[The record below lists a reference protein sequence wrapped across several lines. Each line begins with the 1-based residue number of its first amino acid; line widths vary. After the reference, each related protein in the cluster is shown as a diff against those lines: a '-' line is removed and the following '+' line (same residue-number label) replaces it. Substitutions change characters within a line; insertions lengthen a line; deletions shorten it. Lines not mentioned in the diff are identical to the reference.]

1 MSVPIGNLVRGS
13 RTDRWGRLGPYYAMF
28 PVEFAFRTILAH
40 SQKGEGVLDPF
51 CGRGTTIYAAAAL
64 GRKGFGVEIN
74 PVGWIYG
81 KTKLCAASQARV
93 LQRLREIGQR
103 AKRYRRHNRL
113 PKFFQH
119 AFSLEVLQF
128 LLAARDHLD
137 WKGSRVD
144 RTLMAILLV
153 YLHGKEK
160 QALSNQMRQ
169 TKAMSPD
176 YSIRW
181 WKANSKVPPKIDPV
195 AFLAPRIKWRYKK
208 PPPTH
213 KTSDVVLGD
222 AVAVLKNGAARAD
235 TKYRLLLTSPPYY
248 HVTNYNYD
256 QWLRLWL
263 LGGAQKPAYSNGK
276 WQSKFASKDAYKELL
291 TLVFTSAK
299 SQLRDNAIIYVRT
312 DAREF
317 TKTTTIAVLESVFSG
332 KGIQI
337 LDRPMNG
344 LSQTRLYGDKS
355 SKPGEIDVILR

>member
-1 MSVPIGNLVRGS
+1 MSVPIANLAQIS
-13 RTDRWGRLGPYYAMF
+13 RTDRWAALGPYYAMF

-40 SQKGEGVLDPF
+40 SKKGDGVLDPF
-51 CGRGTTIYAAAAL
+51 CGRGTAIYAAAAL
-64 GRKGFGVEIN
+64 GRKSLGVEIN
-74 PVGWIYG
+74 SVGWIYG
-81 KTKLCAASQARV
+81 KTKLCPASQARV
-93 LQRLREIGQR
+93 LERLREIGR
-103 AKRYRRHNRL
+103 LAKRYRRHNRL

-119 AFSLEVLQF
+119 AFSSEVLQF

-137 WKGSRVD
+137 WERSRVD

-169 TKAMSPD
+169 TKAMSPS

-181 WKANSKVPPKIDPV
+181 WKANGKVPPKIDPV
-195 AFLAPRIKWRYKK
+195 TFLTPRIKWRYKK
-208 PPPTH
+208 PRPAH

-222 AVAVLKNGAARAD
+222 ATAVLSNGAARAD

-263 LGGAQKPAYSNGK
+263 LGGAEKPAYSNGK
-276 WQSKFASKDAYKELL
+276 WQSKFANKDAYKELL
-291 TLVFTSAK
+291 TVVFTSAK
-299 SQLRDNAIIYVRT
+299 SQLHDDAIIYVRT

-332 KGIQI
+332 KAIQI

-355 SKPGEIDVILR
+355 SKPGEVDIILR